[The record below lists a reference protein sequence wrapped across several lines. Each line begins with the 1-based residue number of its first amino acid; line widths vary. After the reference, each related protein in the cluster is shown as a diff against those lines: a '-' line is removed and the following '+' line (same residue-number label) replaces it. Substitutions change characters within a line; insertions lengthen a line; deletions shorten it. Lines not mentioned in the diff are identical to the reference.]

1 MRLLAKKNS
10 SRDPTCKI
18 FNFKRTCL
26 IDIEKLLER
35 NDDLCKIDFVVL
47 YGVADPTHSL
57 RVAEKKYYSE
67 GLIVNF
73 YLGISLSSPF
83 FSISV
88 KKLQDLSDKEI
99 TFPVEAP
106 GVFDPR

>member
-10 SRDPTCKI
+10 RRDPTCKI

-57 RVAEKKYYSE
+57 RVAEKKYYSV
-67 GLIVNF
+67 GLIVTF
-73 YLGISLSSPF
+73 HLGISLSSPF
-83 FSISV
+83 F
-88 KKLQDLSDKEI
+88 LFQ
-99 TFPVEAP
+99 
-106 GVFDPR
+106 